1 MLGDLRIH
9 HHQDFAGAAMM
20 YQLAVNTATRREFGS
35 NLYLIGKVGANTGRL
50 CACTSL
56 WLMLCA
62 TQTQGMD
69 MIHMSEPEAELVA
82 LQAFYASRTFA
93 SNDYLRAYAAINAG
107 ASAVSVHFCL
117 LSPVPG

>member
-1 MLGDLRIH
+1 MLR
-9 HHQDFAGAAMM
+9 
-20 YQLAVNTATRREFGS
+20 
-35 NLYLIGKVGANTGRL
+35 
-50 CACTSL
+50 
-56 WLMLCA
+56 A

-82 LQAFYASRTFA
+82 LQTFYASRTFA

-107 ASAVSVHFCL
+107 ALLAVSVHFCL

>member
-1 MLGDLRIH
+1 
-9 HHQDFAGAAMM
+9 
-20 YQLAVNTATRREFGS
+20 
-35 NLYLIGKVGANTGRL
+35 
-50 CACTSL
+50 
-56 WLMLCA
+56 
-62 TQTQGMD
+62 

-107 ASAVSVHFCL
+107 ALLAVSVHFCL

>member
-9 HHQDFAGAAMM
+9 HQQDFAGAAMM

-56 WLMLCA
+56 WL
-62 TQTQGMD
+62 
-69 MIHMSEPEAELVA
+69 
-82 LQAFYASRTFA
+82 
-93 SNDYLRAYAAINAG
+93 NAACYPDTRHG
-107 ASAVSVHFCL
+107 HDSHV
-117 LSPVPG
+117 